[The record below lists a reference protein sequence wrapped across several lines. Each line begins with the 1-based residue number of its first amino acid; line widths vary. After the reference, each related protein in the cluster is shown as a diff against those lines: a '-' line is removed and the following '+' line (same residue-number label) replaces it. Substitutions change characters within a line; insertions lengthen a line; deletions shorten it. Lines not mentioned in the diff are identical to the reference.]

1 MNTLRKA
8 MEWLTC
14 FAVLNLMLGYLLFK
28 KFEKFNECCPLSK
41 AARMSSYLVLR
52 SSHACLRIG
61 RQFFSMHLCRLLSG
75 LCFPNSYYTTEILFE
90 GSSPSDFCSSSFSF
104 P

>member
-14 FAVLNLMLGYLLFK
+14 FSVLNLMLGYLLFK

-52 SSHACLRIG
+52 SSHACLFELTTLPRYANTST
-61 RQFFSMHLCRLLSG
+61 FSVC
-75 LCFPNSYYTTEILFE
+75 LF
-90 GSSPSDFCSSSFSF
+90 
-104 P
+104 